1 MYIQSITSQSKKK
14 KLKKIKYLPYQ
25 LVKYFFTV
33 GWSLLFKELFIEVSI
48 GLLSFIITQWLRI
61 MRDYSCTPR
70 ESIAGMKRFC
80 FSLPGHFFYG
90 IISSGNLGT
99 FTLIVLILLSLFQ
112 PGRSTLITRQS
123 CDSRVPLYV
132 GLPLSCE
139 DVRAACTGFI
149 DHHMNIVDNSP
160 IMEQK

>member
-1 MYIQSITSQSKKK
+1 
-14 KLKKIKYLPYQ
+14 
-25 LVKYFFTV
+25 
-33 GWSLLFKELFIEVSI
+33 
-48 GLLSFIITQWLRI
+48 

-160 IMEQK
+160 IMEQNKQTGYDLCNERTHGGTSCGDISRHDELKRSMLSR